1 MPPPLMILHLHAP
14 ATSPTKGQALDQR
27 RAFARRSPL
36 PGAPI
41 LRGVFL
47 QPLLILLI
55 FLPADIAGMGVGNE
69 RMPFLRRQLLLNVLH
84 QAIRQRPRPGAA
96 KAVGTR

>member
-1 MPPPLMILHLHAP
+1 MILHLHAA
-14 ATSPTKGQALDQR
+14 ATSSTKGQTLDQR
-27 RAFARRSPL
+27 WAFARRSPL

-55 FLPADIAGMGVGNE
+55 LFPADIAGMRVGNE
-69 RMPFLRRQLLLNVLH
+69 RMPSSGAGFFLVCFTKPLGSFRDRV
-84 QAIRQRPRPGAA
+84 RPKP
-96 KAVGTR
+96 